1 VGRTGSAVLPLHYGK
16 IPEWLSSRMARL
28 GAVICEA
35 IVLEY
40 GRDELLRRLSHPHW
54 FQSFGA
60 VMGMDWHSSGI
71 TTTVLGALKR
81 GLAPISDELGV
92 FVCGG
97 RGTESR
103 RTPSELAL
111 LAEKKSLNGNALIR
125 ASRLCAKVDGAA
137 VQDGYQ
143 IYLHGFIT
151 TLDGKWCVVQQGM
164 SEERREARRYHWLSE
179 GIGSFVD
186 SPHSAIDGVPVGD
199 IVNLADRRAEAS
211 RGAQLSLIRGS
222 AAPVLRALDV
232 EKTLPLLV
240 LPDHHEVRKEDVV
253 MRRLAGAL
261 AAAQEAGPRD
271 FEDLLLVSGV
281 GPRTMLSL
289 AMAAEI
295 IHGAPCRFS
304 DPARYSLAHGGKDGH
319 PYPVPVKVF
328 DQTIRVLKNAVERS
342 KLGNDDKVFAIKQ
355 LDREVRR
362 LEPTAHVPDFD
373 DFVAEEKKHVAE
385 YDGRTVMTHP
395 RTRDAKRSGS
405 KAQLTLFGKRR

>member
-1 VGRTGSAVLPLHYGK
+1 
-16 IPEWLSSRMARL
+16 
-28 GAVICEA
+28 
-35 IVLEY
+35 
-40 GRDELLRRLSHPHW
+40 
-54 FQSFGA
+54 
-60 VMGMDWHSSGI
+60 
-71 TTTVLGALKR
+71 
-81 GLAPISDELGV
+81 
-92 FVCGG
+92 
-97 RGTESR
+97 
-103 RTPSELAL
+103 
-111 LAEKKSLNGNALIR
+111 
-125 ASRLCAKVDGAA
+125 
-137 VQDGYQ
+137 
-143 IYLHGFIT
+143 
-151 TLDGKWCVVQQGM
+151 
-164 SEERREARRYHWLSE
+164 
-179 GIGSFVD
+179 
-186 SPHSAIDGVPVGD
+186 
-199 IVNLADRRAEAS
+199 
-211 RGAQLSLIRGS
+211 LIRGS

-240 LPDHHEVRKEDVV
+240 LPDHHEVRREDVV

-271 FEDLLLVSGV
+271 FEDLLLVKGV

-342 KLGNDDKVFAIKQ
+342 KLGNDDKAFAIKQ

-362 LEPTAHVPDFD
+362 LEPTAPVPDFD

-395 RTRDAKRSGS
+395 RARDAKRSGS